1 LLDRNY
7 LNLKKRILELI
18 DVHEDY
24 ILGDID
30 FEDMSED
37 QKIEGLLELY
47 RLGSDKNNA

>member
-1 LLDRNY
+1 MLDRNY
-7 LNLKKRILELI
+7 INLKKRILELI
-18 DVHEDY
+18 EVHEDY

-30 FEDMSED
+30 FEDMTED